1 MQTPGWIRFVLARFY
16 FLCVHLV
23 YGGGMVTLC
32 FGATGYFG
40 FYIFFSSVWIS
51 RCARVR
57 VSNLDWKFSV
67 TL

>member
-40 FYIFFSSVWIS
+40 FYIFLVFGLADVLVLGFLI
-51 RCARVR
+51 
-57 VSNLDWKFSV
+57 
-67 TL
+67 